1 MAELDLKYY
10 NGVDEYSDGD
20 IEEDI
25 FDIVKNGGMMSE
37 EEKRYAVLYHLSPI
51 RENILNWYPFRAHS
65 RVLEIGAGC
74 GAITGLLCRKAETV
88 VSVEL
93 SKRRASINFSRHKD
107 YNNLHI
113 YVGNLNEM
121 DFQEPFDYVVL
132 NGVLE
137 YAMSFTKGENPY
149 IDFLKRVKGY
159 LKQDGIVLIAIEN
172 RLGLRYF
179 SGYPEEHTNTEFL
192 GLRAYEGNHQVR
204 TFSKTEFKNLLEES
218 GFEYQKFYYPYP
230 DYKFPNEIFTDAY
243 LNGYGKP
250 YLNLCKNRY
259 QVFEE
264 YKMAPLFEREGVAGC
279 FSNSFLVEASGEKKE
294 ENSFYYAKMNMDRF
308 PRFCTATVVEKDCV
322 KKVPLTEDA
331 KLHLKKLAENT
342 KEAGS
347 AKIQYVGLTEKEDAV
362 YMPFVSGKSLDYE
375 IEQLIGAGKGEEA
388 LALATAFFDTYLE
401 SEKLEQRSSQEYHTK
416 EFADVFGEVRA
427 QKKLFCVRNANV
439 DLIMDNIFRKE
450 NDYTIIDGEWIF
462 AFEIPVLFIEWRS
475 LNELYSRHHK
485 LGELITRADAM
496 HRFQIDEELESV
508 FWHWATYFVKN
519 YIGGGQLERFVE
531 PIKWLD
537 IRAAKSPGMGGSL
550 YIDAGN
556 GYSEE
561 NKMYIEYM
569 PEKDGSFSFV
579 YCLKNVSDVKN
590 LRWDPVEGKACL
602 CSVRACCG
610 EKELRVE
617 PVNEMTRVEGKDVF
631 LTMDPQYKLLFS
643 KLDGKQIRIEG
654 NIHFLTQ
661 EEMADQ
667 LQRLPKEKNCVRASV
682 CFDTNNENGF
692 TDNICLKTYQ
702 ENGRYEF
709 EYPLS
714 GIENLKALRWRIEEK
729 APCICK
735 IQAFSG
741 CKEIFPRCVGENAR
755 TESGDVLL
763 NENAFYE
770 IPVKKLRDNSLK
782 ICAEIHFLRVQE
794 AVEFV
799 QNHLEISVQR
809 YRWLAEEQKK
819 ICETTVQE
827 NRSEVTNAVEG
838 ELERLRAE
846 KNVLLQQLHNMEQT
860 RGWRT
865 LEKIRKI
872 KHKLFRK

>member
-1 MAELDLKYY
+1 MAELDLEYY

-25 FDIVKNGGMMSE
+25 FHIVKNGGMMSE

-121 DFQEPFDYVVL
+121 EFQEPFDYVVL

-204 TFSKTEFKNLLEES
+204 TFSKEELKNLLKES
-218 GFEYQKFYYPYP
+218 GFGYQKFYYPYP
-230 DYKFPNEIFTDAY
+230 DYKFPSEIFTDEY

-264 YKMAPLFEREGVAGC
+264 YKMAPLFEKEGVAGC
-279 FSNSFLVEASGEKKE
+279 FSNSFLVEASGERKE
-294 ENSFYYAKMNMDRF
+294 ENAFCYAKMNMDRF
-308 PRFCTATVVEKDCV
+308 PQFCTATVVEKNCV
-322 KKVPLTEDA
+322 KKVALTKVA
-331 KLHLKKLAENT
+331 QKHLRNMVENT
-342 KEAGS
+342 KEADS
-347 AKIQYVGLTEKEDAV
+347 PQIQYVDLSEKENAV

-375 IEQLIGAGKGEEA
+375 IEHLIEAGKGEET
-388 LALATAFFDTYLE
+388 LALVAAFFDTYFRN
-401 SEKLEQRSSQEYHTK
+401 KKMEQRNSQEYHTK
-416 EFADVFGEVRA
+416 EFATVFGEVRA
-427 QKKLFCVRNANV
+427 EKELLCVRNVNI

-450 NDYTIIDGEWIF
+450 NGYTIIDGEWIF
-462 AFEIPVLFIEWRS
+462 AFEIPVLFVKWRS

-485 LGELITRADAM
+485 LWELIPRADAM
-496 HRFQIDEELESV
+496 HRFQIDEELEFV
-508 FWHWATYFVKN
+508 FWHWATHFVKK

-537 IRAAKSPGMGGSL
+537 IRAAKSPVMGGSL
-550 YIDAGN
+550 YVDTGK

-561 NKMYIEYM
+561 DKLYIEQI
-569 PEKDGSFSFV
+569 PEHDGRFSFV
-579 YCLKNVSDVKN
+579 YHLKNVDDVKN
-590 LRWDPVEGKACL
+590 LRWDPAEGSPCL
-602 CSVRACCG
+602 CSVKVFCG
-610 EKELRVE
+610 DEELRIE
-617 PVNEMTRVEGKDVF
+617 PLNEANQVNGEDVF
-631 LTMDPQYKLLFS
+631 LTMDPQYKLLFA
-643 KLDGKQIRIEG
+643 KLNKNQIRIEG
-654 NIHFLTQ
+654 NIYFLTK

-667 LQRLPKEKNCVRASV
+667 LQQLSTEKHCVSASV
-682 CFDTNNENGF
+682 FFETNAENDF
-692 TDNICLKTYQ
+692 VNNICLKAYQ
-702 ENGRYEF
+702 ECGRYEF
-709 EYPLS
+709 LYPLPDT
-714 GIENLKALRWRIEEK
+714 ENLKALRWKIEEQG
-729 APCICK
+729 PCICK
-735 IQAFSG
+735 IQAFIG
-741 CKEIFPRCVGENAR
+741 NKEIFPRCVGENAR

-763 NENAFYE
+763 NGNAFYE
-770 IPVKKLRDNSLK
+770 IPVKKLRDDSLK
-782 ICAEIHFLRVQE
+782 ICAAIHFLSAQE

-827 NRSEVTNAVEG
+827 NRLEITNTVEG
-838 ELERLRAE
+838 ELESLRAE

-865 LEKIRKI
+865 LEKFRKI
-872 KHKLFRK
+872 KHKMFRK